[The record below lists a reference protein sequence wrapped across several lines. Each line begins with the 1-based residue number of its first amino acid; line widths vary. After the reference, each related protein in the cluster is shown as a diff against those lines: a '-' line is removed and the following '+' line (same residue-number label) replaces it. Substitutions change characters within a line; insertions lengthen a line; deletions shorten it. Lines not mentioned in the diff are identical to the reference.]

1 MKTIFTIS
9 LLFTSLFSLNSFAE
23 NIITSEERV
32 IVSHS
37 DVGNVYPLTA
47 RTEKGYGQEYAIGI
61 EVHSA
66 PYSNSISKVVV
77 EGRSVRFNIDY
88 SESNKYSF
96 SYGTELYYFYFKP
109 Q

>member
-1 MKTIFTIS
+1 MENVNDCIF
-9 LLFTSLFSLNSFAE
+9 FAAADC
-23 NIITSEERV
+23 TGHGVPGALVSV
-32 IVSHS
+32 ICS
-37 DVGNVYPLTA
+37 
-47 RTEKGYGQEYAIGI
+47 
-61 EVHSA
+61 SA
-66 PYSNSISKVVV
+66 LSKVVV